1 MVLWNTKLDKGKK
14 QRAKRKN
21 HRKILF
27 ALKFSCFFA
36 LCINFLLYLEVVDRP
51 AQESQ
56 HTTEA
61 DIALGGILVFPGASA
76 RLQEES
82 DVLP

>member
-27 ALKFSCFFA
+27 AVKFSCFFA
-36 LCINFLLYLEVVDRP
+36 LCIKFLLYLEIVDRP
-51 AQESQ
+51 AKEGQ
-56 HTTEA
+56 HTAEA
-61 DIALGGILVFPGASA
+61 DIALGGILILPGAGAGLQEKSNVFP
-76 RLQEES
+76 
-82 DVLP
+82 